1 MKVVTNQ
8 FPSKHTADWWV
19 ISQQYAISD
28 ESPLMAIRRC
38 LFCPTFLSPTN
49 GGRVPP
55 KYNSIGKIGNFDP
68 EDFLLK
74 SIASLTEAIENLEC
88 QYLCAIFG
96 GFSGSNFGPPY
107 SLSWLLWQGS
117 VPACCQIASQWFSKV
132 TIITHS
138 GGDFFLLPEVSVVA
152 VFHLIKGV
160 FTPAVDLWGAVRWTR
175 IFFCLK
181 WWISQYNLDTSNFT
195 PKKLSK
201 FISKLSKWL
210 AP

>member
-88 QYLCAIFG
+88 QYLFAIFG

-138 GGDFFLLPEVSVVA
+138 GGDFFLLPEVSVV
-152 VFHLIKGV
+152 VFSFDKRCVYTGSRFMGGGEMDKDFLL
-160 FTPAVDLWGAVRWTR
+160 PQ
-175 IFFCLK
+175 